1 MIPICDV
8 QSRRLDAG
16 FKLTK
21 VGVTKVKKPVRV
33 KRNGSVNLINETLTC
48 SIDIFVDLPSQQKG
62 SHLSRNLE
70 IIREIVD
77 DSVRNPVKGIEALA
91 VIMCRQLMQKHE
103 YANYGEVM
111 IVADYFREASTPN
124 CRSTLEFYKLIG
136 RAAGERGKGIRKTVG
151 VEVIGMTACPCAM
164 ETVTEN
170 LRKEGRYQNCTV
182 PTMSHNQR
190 NVCTVLMEVP
200 EEYEIEANDLIDL
213 IEASFSSPTYEILK
227 RDDEAAVVMNAH
239 ANPKFVEDV
248 VRDVLKKVLDKYPQL
263 PDDCMLT
270 VRSESEESI
279 HKHNAFAERHTTMGD
294 LRA

>member
-1 MIPICDV
+1 MIPVCDV
-8 QSRRLDAG
+8 QNRRLDAG

-77 DSVRNPVKGIEALA
+77 DSVRNPVKGVESLA
-91 VIMCRQLMQKHE
+91 VIMCRQLMEKHE
-103 YANYGEVM
+103 YANYGEVF
-111 IVADYFREASTPN
+111 ITADYFREAATPN

-136 RAAGERGKGIRKTVG
+136 KASGERGQGIRKTVG

-164 ETVTEN
+164 ETVTDN
-170 LRKEGRYQNCTV
+170 LRKEGRYQNCDV

-190 NVCTVLMEVP
+190 NVCTVLLEVD
-200 EEYEIEANDLIDL
+200 EEMEIEANDLIDL
-213 IEASFSSPTYEILK
+213 VEESFSSPTYEILK

-239 ANPKFVEDV
+239 SNPKFVEDV
-248 VRDVLKKVLDKYPQL
+248 VRDVLRKVVQRYKQL
-263 PDDCMLT
+263 PDNSILT

-294 LRA
+294 LRK

>member
-77 DSVRNPVKGIEALA
+77 DSVRNPVKGVEALA
-91 VIMCRQLMQKHE
+91 VIMCRQLMERHE

-124 CRSTLEFYKLIG
+124 NRSTLEFYKLIG
-136 RAAGERGKGIRKTVG
+136 KAMGEREKCIRKTVG

-170 LRKEGRYQNCTV
+170 LRKEGRYQNCNV

-200 EEYEIEANDLIDL
+200 EEFEIEANDLIDL

-239 ANPKFVEDV
+239 SNPKFVEDV
-248 VRDVLKKVLDKYPQL
+248 VRDVLKKILDKYTEL
-263 PDDCMLT
+263 PDDSVLT